1 MPFAADLRARVLRH
15 GRCAHRPAA
24 IGLGI
29 MLILHHLTSGVSMQN
44 SSRSAVLWL
53 VAALLFVLAGVLGRQ
68 WAFFGVAFLF
78 VVVAIATHRAGRQRR

>member
-1 MPFAADLRARVLRH
+1 
-15 GRCAHRPAA
+15 
-24 IGLGI
+24 
-29 MLILHHLTSGVSMQN
+29 MQN